1 MSIFP
6 KKDRCHI
13 TSLPPHNDHLS
24 TKATFLCLKVIVVKR
39 YDCSIFIQ
47 YLFGWTF
54 LMRLKTVLSKNIAR
68 SWIEMFNRFSTA
80 TQMFDWLIDW
90 LMDGLIDWLIDWL
103 IHSFIHSFFL
113 SSFFLFFLIN
123 WYQRKAEAAFPWSNV
138 PTKSCPTYPNHTHY
152 VRRRRKLRINWK
164 RACCLICD
172 ELTLETSASQT
183 RWR

>member
-24 TKATFLCLKVIVVKR
+24 TKVTFLCLKVIVVRR

-90 LMDGLIDWLIDWL
+90 LIDWFIDSL
-103 IHSFIHSFFL
+103 IHSFILSFIIFSFF
-113 SSFFLFFLIN
+113 FYQLISKEGGGSLPLIQCT
-123 WYQRKAEAAFPWSNV
+123 YQIVSNIPNSYSLRT
-138 PTKSCPTYPNHTHY
+138 PTKKAQN
-152 VRRRRKLRINWK
+152 K
-164 RACCLICD
+164 
-172 ELTLETSASQT
+172 LETSLLFNLRRANARNLSFT
-183 RWR
+183 NSLTLMLPSS